1 MPDGITDLPADQ
13 WTHEQNRA
21 FREAWDAKV
30 LEVHVLNTEAG
41 ELRAQIDNLQA
52 ELSQRSAISI
62 LDLLTQEGFDRLC
75 SAFPQ
80 GLRESGNPIRPTD
93 TAISVTNALVRRVAK
108 RDEEIAAL
116 DAALDDSKNLT
127 FKLAIELAR
136 THRALAEY
144 AMRAVEA
151 AYQPAEVTE

>member
-1 MPDGITDLPADQ
+1 MPKLS
-13 WTHEQNRA
+13 
-21 FREAWDAKV
+21 
-30 LEVHVLNTEAG
+30 

-75 SAFPQ
+75 IAFPA
-80 GLRESGNPIRPTD
+80 GLRASGTPIRPTD